1 MITYI
6 YGIVKWFRHKAES
19 RENSMNEIK
28 RGNQRFAINM
38 MRASHNPDQA
48 ALDMLADIE
57 TWFRMALPHYKN
69 SWSLKAKAQGIRGYA
84 KAMYILI
91 EEFFVDCED
100 QSIQIPRSGL
110 IAKSTIERTIEGR

>member
-1 MITYI
+1 
-6 YGIVKWFRHKAES
+6 
-19 RENSMNEIK
+19 
-28 RGNQRFAINM
+28 M

-69 SWSLKAKAQGIRGYA
+69 TWSLKAKAQGIRGYA

-100 QSIQIPRSGL
+100 QGIKIPRSGL